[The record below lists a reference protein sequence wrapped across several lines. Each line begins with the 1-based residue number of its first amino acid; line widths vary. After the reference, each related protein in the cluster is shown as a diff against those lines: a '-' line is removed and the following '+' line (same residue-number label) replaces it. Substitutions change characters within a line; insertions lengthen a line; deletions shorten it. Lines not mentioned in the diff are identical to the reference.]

1 MVWRARAGGTVPDEW
16 GVSWMRAIVEL
27 NGPLR
32 VIFPAGS
39 SARRYPDP
47 AMMTKPSHV
56 ALWLRFACAA
66 FLLAGGA
73 VAPGHAQDVVREA
86 PAAAPVAVTPPARV
100 VIPTPRDPKNLDPS
114 TNGLTLIHGNYCGV
128 GQRPGGPID
137 ALDVACMH
145 HDACTPTGRLP
156 TCDCNARL
164 RDEAAAVARDPRQ
177 PTELQSMASMVAA
190 AATVMLCKP
199 FTSTASAPP
208 PAAPPPA
215 SIPATPDPAEP
226 VSIVPEAASADQA
239 PPATDAPAPAGA
251 APMSIAPKAQSL
263 P

>member
-1 MVWRARAGGTVPDEW
+1 
-16 GVSWMRAIVEL
+16 
-27 NGPLR
+27 
-32 VIFPAGS
+32 
-39 SARRYPDP
+39 
-47 AMMTKPSHV
+47 MTKPSHF
-56 ALWLRFACAA
+56 ALWLRYACAA
-66 FLLAGGA
+66 LLIACASG
-73 VAPGHAQDVVREA
+73 VVIVPGHAQDVVREA
-86 PAAAPVAVTPPARV
+86 PASEPVAVNPPARV
-100 VIPTPRDPKNLDPS
+100 YIPTPRDPKNMDPT

-199 FTSTASAPP
+199 LTSTASAPP
-208 PAAPPPA
+208 PAPPPA
-215 SIPATPDPAEP
+215 SIPAVREPAAP
-226 VSIVPEAASADQA
+226 VSIVPETAEPDTAVSE
-239 PPATDAPAPAGA
+239 PVNGP